1 MGNKQKEVKMTAY
14 IKYINGEKTETI
26 ESFLSAEQN
35 KWLYEIKEPG
45 NSFYFEKAKKG
56 SERHSR
62 QSSVS
67 DLDPGPIASK
77 EIGALLV

>member
-1 MGNKQKEVKMTAY
+1 MTTY

-45 NSFYFEKAKKG
+45 NSFCFEKVKKG

-67 DLDPGPIASK
+67 DLDPIPVASK
-77 EIGALLV
+77 EVGAPLV